1 MRKKLFAIRSVLVV
15 SIVLI
20 AVLVPSCAP
29 AEPTTIDVEATLDDA
44 PWSGAVQ
51 YTLTT
56 TEETIDGTSV
66 PTTHDVTPDTWTC
79 TYVSGGPSDAY
90 FVDITPPS
98 TQSVSRGDTITFD
111 LNFAAYQP
119 LTLTP
124 EEEALHASSKTDY
137 SPLEMWEG
145 AITGFETEDSI
156 NPPPEDAIL
165 FVGSSSIVFWDTEK
179 WFPDLT
185 TINRGFGGSVI
196 MDCVY
201 YVDRVIIPYE
211 PATIVFYSGDN
222 DFAWGKPPEMILA
235 DLKVLLI
242 EIRQALPQT
251 RIIVLSIKPSF
262 SRWDMWPSMQEAN
275 DRISNLCK
283 IQQNI
288 YYADVAEV
296 MFDETGEL
304 RDDIFLEDGL
314 HMNETGYELWTPV
327 VRAFIDL

>member
-1 MRKKLFAIRSVLVV
+1 MRKKLCAIRSVLVV

-20 AVLVPSCAP
+20 VVLVPSCAP

-56 TEETIDGTSV
+56 TGETIDGTSV

-79 TYVSGGPSDAY
+79 TYVSGGPAEGY
-90 FVDITPPS
+90 FIDITPSS
-98 TQSVSRGDTITFD
+98 TQSVSRGDTITFH

-124 EEEALHASSKTDY
+124 EEEALHESSKTGY
-137 SPLEMWEG
+137 SPPEIWEG
-145 AITGFETEDSI
+145 AIAGFEEEDSVD
-156 NPPPEDAIL
+156 PPPEDAIL
-165 FVGSSSIVFWDTEK
+165 FVGSSSIVGWDTEK

-185 TINRGFGGSVI
+185 TINRGFGGSLYT
-196 MDCVY
+196 DCVY

-211 PATIVFYSGDN
+211 PATIVLYSGDN
-222 DFAWGKPPEMILA
+222 DIAWGKAPEMILA

-242 EIRQALPQT
+242 EIREALPQT
-251 RIIVLSIKPSF
+251 RIIVLPIKPSF
-262 SRWDMWPSMQEAN
+262 SRWEMWPTMQETN
-275 DRISNLCK
+275 DLISNLCET
-283 IQQNI
+283 QQET

-296 MFDETGEL
+296 MFDETGDL
-304 RDDIFLEDGL
+304 RDDIFLSDGL